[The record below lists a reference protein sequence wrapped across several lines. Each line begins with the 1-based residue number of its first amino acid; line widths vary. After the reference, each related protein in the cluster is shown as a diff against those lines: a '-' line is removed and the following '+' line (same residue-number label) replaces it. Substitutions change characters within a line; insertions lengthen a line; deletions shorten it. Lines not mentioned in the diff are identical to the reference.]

1 MAKISSYPQ
10 DINVQ
15 DTDAWIGTDS
25 INRQTKQFSALAV
38 AKYLNIKGKIS
49 ISCLLYTSPSP
60 RD

>member
-25 INRQTKQFSALAV
+25 VNRQTKQFSALAV

-49 ISCLLYTSPSP
+49 ILSLIHI
-60 RD
+60 